1 LFLTAI
7 ASTFCWA
14 RATLAIQLERARL
27 TTAPIDILTMF
38 DIGNP
43 ILWIIGVPALGVLLF
58 LLRGH
63 FSAETRAQRRRGK
76 SHRPVISRKPGPNV
90 KLVVNVGKPKRD
102 RKR

>member
-1 LFLTAI
+1 
-7 ASTFCWA
+7 
-14 RATLAIQLERARL
+14 
-27 TTAPIDILTMF
+27 MF

-63 FSAETRAQRRRGK
+63 FSAERRAQRRRGE
-76 SHRPVISRKPGPNV
+76 SHRPGISQKHGPTV
-90 KLVVNVGKPKRD
+90 RSVVDVDKPKRD

>member
-1 LFLTAI
+1 M
-7 ASTFCWA
+7 S
-14 RATLAIQLERARL
+14 
-27 TTAPIDILTMF
+27 

-63 FSAETRAQRRRGK
+63 FSAETRARRRRGE
-76 SHRPVISRKPGPNV
+76 SHRPVMSPKHGPTV
-90 KLVVNVGKPKRD
+90 RSAIDVDKPKRD

>member
-1 LFLTAI
+1 
-7 ASTFCWA
+7 
-14 RATLAIQLERARL
+14 
-27 TTAPIDILTMF
+27 MF

-63 FSAETRAQRRRGK
+63 FSAETRERRRRGE
-76 SHRPVISRKPGPNV
+76 SHRPVISQKHGPTV
-90 KLVVNVGKPKRD
+90 RSAVDVDKPKRD

>member
-1 LFLTAI
+1 
-7 ASTFCWA
+7 
-14 RATLAIQLERARL
+14 
-27 TTAPIDILTMF
+27 MF

-63 FSAETRAQRRRGK
+63 FSAKTRARRRRGE
-76 SHRPVISRKPGPNV
+76 SHRPVISQKHGPTV
-90 KLVVNVGKPKRD
+90 RSAVDVGKPRGD